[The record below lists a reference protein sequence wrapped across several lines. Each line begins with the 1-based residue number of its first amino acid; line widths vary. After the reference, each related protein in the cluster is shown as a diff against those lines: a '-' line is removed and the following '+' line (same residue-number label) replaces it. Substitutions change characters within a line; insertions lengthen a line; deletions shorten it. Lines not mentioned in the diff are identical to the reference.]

1 MVATKDEVEEV
12 TKRRNVTN
20 DPMEDKLTLFRQQAA
35 IISRKKESTAEALGD
50 ARNDLQVCLKNS
62 GGQKKTSV
70 ILTNKQSR
78 FASYLNEGSFTLQAY
93 Q

>member
-50 ARNDLQVCLKNS
+50 ARNDLQVCLL
-62 GGQKKTSV
+62 
-70 ILTNKQSR
+70 ILGRSKEK
-78 FASYLNEGSFTLQAY
+78 ASYLNEGSFTLQAY